1 MFPVFNQA
9 KTSLTDMAADIN
21 QHFSIN
27 ISKEALHKKFKPE
40 GVAFFEELIKRQI
53 SKQFYLPEADE
64 LKNKFPSIMIKD
76 SSKFSLPDTFD
87 GQYPGFGNFSKQNG
101 LMNIQYEYDLLNGDW
116 QYIKLTNIKRNDQ
129 TDSNK
134 TVKLLSK
141 GALYIRDLGYITP
154 TYLKAIVSQEAYFL
168 NRLPA
173 QINIYTLEKTLLDWK
188 DIHRK
193 FNKTR
198 SESLDMDVLIYKK
211 ELLPCRLVIERVN
224 DSEYRKRLKKAENSA
239 KSQGVGLSE
248 THKIRCRYNTFITNV
263 DKDTLPAQKIRT
275 TYYLRW
281 QIELVFKTWKSFF
294 EINKVKKVK
303 KERIEC
309 QLLAKLLWVILN
321 WRLFN
326 ICNAHVKSKTPT
338 AGVSLLT
345 FFKRCC
351 NLSQTLRLVILNR
364 LALTTWISKDF
375 LPQIE
380 NTACEAPWGK
390 VTHYQLVNEFIK
402 P

>member
-1 MFPVFNQA
+1 MFSVFNQA
-9 KTSLTDMAADIN
+9 KTSLPDMVADIN

-40 GVAFFEELIKRQI
+40 AVAFFEELIKRQI

-64 LKNKFPSIMIKD
+64 LKNKFPAIIVKD
-76 SSKFSLPDTFD
+76 SSKFSTPDTFD
-87 GQYPGFGNFSKQNG
+87 GQYPGFGNFSKKNG

-116 QYIKLTNIKRNDQ
+116 KYINLTNIKRNDQ
-129 TDSNK
+129 KDSNE
-134 TVKLLSK
+134 TVNLLSK
-141 GALYIRDLGYITP
+141 GALYIRDLGYVTP
-154 TYLKAIVSQEAYFL
+154 TYLKAIVSNEACFL

-173 QINIYTLEKTLLDWK
+173 QINIYTREKVLIDWK
-188 DIHRK
+188 SINRK

-198 SESLDMDVLIYKK
+198 SESLEMDVLIYKK
-211 ELLPCRLVIERVN
+211 DLIPCRLIIERVN
-224 DSEYRKRLKKAENSA
+224 DSVYRKRLKKAEKSA

-248 THKIRCRYNTFITNV
+248 KHKIRCRYNTFITNV

-294 EINKVKKVK
+294 EINEVKKVK

-309 QLLAKLLWVILN
+309 QLLAKLLWIILN

-326 ICNAHVKSKTPT
+326 ICNAHVQKETPT
-338 AGVSLLT
+338 AGVSILT
-345 FFKRCC
+345 FFKRCRI
-351 NLSQTLRLVILNR
+351 LSQTLRLVILNK
-364 LALTTWISKDF
+364 LALKTWVCQVF
-375 LPQIE
+375 LPQID

-390 VTHYQLVNEFIK
+390 VTHYQIVNELIN